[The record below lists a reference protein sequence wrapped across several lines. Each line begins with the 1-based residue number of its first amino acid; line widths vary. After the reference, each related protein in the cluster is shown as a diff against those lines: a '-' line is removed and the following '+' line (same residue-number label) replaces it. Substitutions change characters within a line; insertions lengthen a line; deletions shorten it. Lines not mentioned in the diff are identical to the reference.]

1 MVLLSQWI
9 TVTIGGR
16 ESAGIGY
23 PSRRMP
29 PSGLL
34 PGTRLW
40 SNKRQAGL
48 TSTLG
53 DNLTQNRAGS
63 AEDETGS
70 FRGRRRVDYQSTSL
84 FHVFNL
90 RSDFIISD
98 PMWCFLKVILTYCNP
113 LNILRCLKYE
123 VILIYYLECTNHT
136 QQIFELLLNI

>member
-23 PSRRMP
+23 PSRHMP

-34 PGTRLW
+34 PGTRLC

-48 TSTLG
+48 MSTLG

-63 AEDETGS
+63 TEDETGS